1 MPRPRKTPLLVA
13 EPSAVLPRR
22 RARQGEHAPGRPFVK
37 WAGGKRAIL
46 PALLERLGPVRGRYF
61 EPFVGGGA
69 VFFALARRQEG
80 LPKGAVLSDMNLRLV
95 RTWRAIRDDLQGVAG
110 LLAEHQQRHS
120 EDWFYRVREDVPDD
134 KSDAEVAAWLIYL
147 NKAGFNGLYRV
158 NRKGV
163 FNVPF
168 GKRENP
174 TVLDLPNLERD
185 HQLLQGV
192 DIEHQDFA
200 VTCAQA
206 GPGDTVYFD
215 PPYENVQVSQNKSF
229 TAYTDAGF
237 PRVDQARLAR
247 LALELKQ
254 RGVRVL
260 LSNHDTPDLRE
271 LYPPPFEI
279 ETILVPRFVNR
290 DGTKRGGV
298 AEVLIR

>member
-1 MPRPRKTPLLVA
+1 MLVA
-13 EPSAVLPRR
+13 EPQPALSPRR
-22 RARQGEHAPGRPFVK
+22 SRRGEKPPGRPFVK

-46 PALLERLGPVRGRYF
+46 PAILERLGPVQGRYF

-69 VFFALARRQEG
+69 VFFALARRPGG

-95 RTWRAIRDDLQGVAG
+95 RTWWAIRDDLDAVAS
-110 LLAEHQQRHS
+110 LLEEHQQRHS
-120 EDWFYRVREDVPDD
+120 EDWFYRVREDVPDH
-134 KSDAEVAAWLIYL
+134 KSHAEVAAWLIYL

-168 GKRENP
+168 GKRANP

-192 DIEHQDFA
+192 DIAHQDFEE
-200 VTCAQA
+200 TCLQA
-206 GPGDTVYFD
+206 AEGDTVYFD
-215 PPYENVQVSQNKSF
+215 PPYEPVQVSQTKSF
-229 TAYTDAGF
+229 TAYTEAGF
-237 PRVDQARLAR
+237 GGADQERLAR
-247 LALELKQ
+247 LALALKQ